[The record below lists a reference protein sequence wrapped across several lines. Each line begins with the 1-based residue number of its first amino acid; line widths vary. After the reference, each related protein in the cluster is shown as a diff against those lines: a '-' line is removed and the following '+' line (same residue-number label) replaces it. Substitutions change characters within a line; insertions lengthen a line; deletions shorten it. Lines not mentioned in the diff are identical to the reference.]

1 MSRNIKRFLEAIH
14 QYQSISKAATAL
26 YVTQPYISQII
37 HKYEK
42 QYGVPLLNRGKNKT
56 DLTGAGLK
64 LLHYLQS
71 CAQREQQFAQEMASI
86 AHYHTGTIKFGT
98 NQPLGRYLLPD
109 IFPDFHKAYPNI
121 AVQLLE
127 LPTQRAAY
135 LLNSNEL
142 DIFYGMQTNLNEIQF
157 LPLKSNHYYW
167 IIAKESDQHTRYKTE
182 AIKSLTNF
190 ELLNNTP
197 LINVTTHSK
206 FQQNIDQFLL
216 MNGLHSKVVATV
228 PDIDIATNMV
238 GHHIASTFTTYQAIQ
253 QNHLLLDPA
262 VTIYQLPK
270 TQLTLQAGISTRI
283 KPTPPIQK
291 LIALITQAIESKN
304 D

>member
-26 YVTQPYISQII
+26 YVTQPYISQTI

-42 QYGVPLLNRGKNKT
+42 QYGVSLLDRGKNKT
-56 DLTGAGLK
+56 DLTVAGLK

-71 CAQREQQFAQEMASI
+71 CAQRENQFAQEMASI
-86 AHYHTGTIKFGT
+86 AHYHTGAIKFGT

-167 IIAKESDQHTRYKTE
+167 IIAKGSDQHTRYKTK

-197 LINVTTHSK
+197 LINVTSHSK

-216 MNGLHSKVVATV
+216 LQGLHPKIIATV
-228 PDIDIATNMV
+228 PDLDIATKMV
-238 GHHIASTFTTYQAIQ
+238 GNHVASTFTTYQAIQ
-253 QNHLLLDPA
+253 QNNLTLDPKIS
-262 VTIYQLPK
+262 IYQLPK
-270 TQLTLQAGISTRI
+270 TLLSLQSGISTRMA
-283 KPTPPIQK
+283 PTPPIQK
-291 LIALITQAIESKN
+291 LTELITQVVV
-304 D
+304 